1 MLLVLAG
8 HNGWV
13 VHHMDVNSVLLNGVP
28 GFAVVEKENKV
39 LRLRKVLYCLKS
51 LLLAKPARGQN
62 LWSHATL
69 QSWDKSSI

>member
-39 LRLRKVLYCLKS
+39 LRLRKVLYCLY
-51 LLLAKPARGQN
+51 
-62 LWSHATL
+62 
-69 QSWDKSSI
+69 